1 MTVEV
6 EALTQAVAIVEG
18 IAWMIGVLVML
29 VAGLLLYLLV
39 RPPRR
44 ARELPPQ
51 EDEAVTAEEMLRL
64 MDRME
69 SRLEVLERALADKDD
84 DRVDRLGVT
93 QRVLEPDVERRQSRR
108 TK

>member
-6 EALTQAVAIVEG
+6 EALSQAVAIAEAV
-18 IAWMIGVLVML
+18 AWMIGVLVML

-39 RPPRR
+39 RPSRR

-51 EDEAVTAEEMLRL
+51 EDDAVTAGEMLRL

-69 SRLEVLERALADKDD
+69 SRLEVLERALADQDEG
-84 DRVDRLGVT
+84 RAPRLAT
-93 QRVLEPDVERRQSRR
+93 ERVLEPDLESRPARR